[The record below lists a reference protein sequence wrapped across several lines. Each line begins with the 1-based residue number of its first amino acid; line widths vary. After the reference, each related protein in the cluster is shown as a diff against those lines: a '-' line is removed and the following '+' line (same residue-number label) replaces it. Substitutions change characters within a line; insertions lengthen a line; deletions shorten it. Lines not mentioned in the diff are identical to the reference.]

1 MKGRNAMNHPVP
13 SSSAGLPSLS
23 IEEDGGLATLLGGP
37 TDTLGREAVLREAAI
52 LQAARDELQHAFS
65 TDERRRLLNP
75 FAPAGERNTEVI
87 TVLRRAIGQHR
98 TRGGP
103 LARVPTD
110 DETLLAIFAATIG
123 WGPAQR
129 YLDDPRVNEVKI
141 IGRRIRVQES
151 GKPFLTVA
159 EQFASAAEVRDR
171 AMLLASL
178 MGVHLDAQN
187 PQETVPADHGT
198 RIHATIPPRIP
209 AEDGALICIRRGRR
223 VAWDVHDLMQR
234 GAFNRQIGDL
244 LLLLARARCSFLIAG
259 RTGSGKTALLE
270 ALANSWPGDP
280 HILTIEDH
288 MQEIHIRRADLW
300 TREQVNTQRDPD
312 AFGRVAREALRQT
325 PDLLCPGEIRGNE
338 AGAVLALVLSDHPV
352 ITTLHA
358 RSCSEAIERFAS
370 FAAMPGAYMY
380 EGRRGDALRDAASG
394 FDVVIKLDNWE
405 ELGLRLITDIAL
417 LDGAVVEQGMI
428 RPTLVPLARVDVLP
442 DGRIDWRCRATVGA
456 GGLLEWDEGDPT
468 PESLREKLVRA
479 RALAQVRQ
487 TATSLDAVADAIARA
502 QTHTLA
508 GEPERALATLRNAW
522 LQRRDPRLIGAAQD
536 ALNQAPGMFADLIQ
550 QADTEGTALQ
560 RLMASNR
567 WRDARLAFDAIMTD
581 LALAAHAAPP
591 GGWEAVEA
599 LIRQGIAAE
608 LAAEEARIEAERAL
622 DQGQAR
628 LAVDMLAR
636 FTPSDLPLSIALPL
650 IRVREQAME
659 QLVKAGQGSAAAL
672 ATVRA
677 QRRALEAFGEHHV
690 SNTIAS

>member
-1 MKGRNAMNHPVP
+1 MKGGNAMNHPGP
-13 SSSAGLPSLS
+13 SNSGGPLPLS

-87 TVLRRAIGQHR
+87 AVLRRAIGQHR

-187 PQETVPADHGT
+187 PQETLPADHGT

-209 AEDGALICIRRGRR
+209 TDDGALICIRRGRR

-234 GAFNRQIGDL
+234 GAFNQQIADL

-417 LDGAVVEQGMI
+417 LDGAVVDQGVL
-428 RPTLVPLARVDVLP
+428 RPALVPLARVDVLP

-487 TATSLDAVADAIARA
+487 TATSLDAVADAISRA

-508 GEPERALATLRNAW
+508 GEPERALATLRTAW

-536 ALNQAPGMFADLIQ
+536 ALNQAPGMFAGLIQ
-550 QADTEGTALQ
+550 QADAESAALQ

-677 QRRALEAFGEHHV
+677 QRGALEASGEHHV
-690 SNTIAS
+690 SATTSA

>member
-1 MKGRNAMNHPVP
+1 MKGGNAMNHPG
-13 SSSAGLPSLS
+13 SSNSGGPPPLS

-87 TVLRRAIGQHR
+87 AVLRRAIGQHR

-187 PQETVPADHGT
+187 PQETLPADHGT

-209 AEDGALICIRRGRR
+209 TDDGALICIRRGRR

-234 GAFNRQIGDL
+234 GAFNQRICDL

-417 LDGAVVEQGMI
+417 LDGAVVDQGVL
-428 RPTLVPLARVDVLP
+428 RPALVPLARVDVLP

-487 TATSLDAVADAIARA
+487 TATSLDVVADAISRA

-508 GEPERALATLRNAW
+508 GEPERALATLRTAW

-536 ALNQAPGMFADLIQ
+536 ALNQAPGMFAGLIQ
-550 QADTEGTALQ
+550 QADAESAALQ

-677 QRRALEAFGEHHV
+677 QRGALEASGEHHV
-690 SNTIAS
+690 SATTSA

>member
-1 MKGRNAMNHPVP
+1 MNHPNP
-13 SSSAGLPSLS
+13 STSGGSPPLS

-187 PQETVPADHGT
+187 PQETLPADHGT

-209 AEDGALICIRRGRR
+209 ADDGALICIRRGRR

-234 GAFNRQIGDL
+234 GAFNQQIADL

-417 LDGAVVEQGMI
+417 LDGAVVDQGVL
-428 RPTLVPLARVDVLP
+428 RPALVPLARVDVLP

-487 TATSLDAVADAIARA
+487 TATSLDAVADAISRA

-508 GEPERALATLRNAW
+508 GEPERALATLRTAW

-536 ALNQAPGMFADLIQ
+536 ALNQAPGMFAGLIQ
-550 QADTEGTALQ
+550 QADAESAALQ

-677 QRRALEAFGEHHV
+677 QRGALEASGEYHI
-690 SNTIAS
+690 STATSS

>member
-1 MKGRNAMNHPVP
+1 MKGGNAMNHPG
-13 SSSAGLPSLS
+13 SSNSGGPPPLS

-87 TVLRRAIGQHR
+87 AVLRRAIGQHR

-187 PQETVPADHGT
+187 PQETLPADHGT

-209 AEDGALICIRRGRR
+209 TDDGALICIRRGRR

-234 GAFNRQIGDL
+234 GAFNQRICDL

-417 LDGAVVEQGMI
+417 LDGAVVDQGVL
-428 RPTLVPLARVDVLP
+428 RPALVPLARVDVLP

-487 TATSLDAVADAIARA
+487 TATSLDAVADAISRA

-508 GEPERALATLRNAW
+508 GEPERALATLRTAW

-536 ALNQAPGMFADLIQ
+536 ALNQAPGLFASLID
-550 QADTEGTALQ
+550 QADTESAALQ

-567 WRDARLAFDAIMTD
+567 WHDARLAFDAIMTD

-591 GGWEAVEA
+591 GGWEAIEA

-622 DQGQAR
+622 EQGQAR

-677 QRRALEAFGEHHV
+677 QRCALEASGEYHV
-690 SNTIAS
+690 STATSS

>member
-1 MKGRNAMNHPVP
+1 MKGGNAMNHPNP
-13 SSSAGLPSLS
+13 STSGGSPPLS
-23 IEEDGGLATLLGGP
+23 IEEDGGLATLLGRP

-187 PQETVPADHGT
+187 PQETLPADHGT

-209 AEDGALICIRRGRR
+209 TDDGALICIRRGRR

-234 GAFNRQIGDL
+234 GAFNQQIADL

-417 LDGAVVEQGMI
+417 LDGAVVDQGVL
-428 RPTLVPLARVDVLP
+428 RPALVPLARVDVLP
-442 DGRIDWRCRATVGA
+442 DGRIDWRCRATVSA

-487 TATSLDAVADAIARA
+487 TATSLDAVADAISRA

-536 ALNQAPGMFADLIQ
+536 ALNQAPGMFASLIQ
-550 QADTEGTALQ
+550 QADTESAALQ

-677 QRRALEAFGEHHV
+677 QRGALEASGEHHV
-690 SNTIAS
+690 SATTSA

>member
-1 MKGRNAMNHPVP
+1 MKGGNAMNHPNP
-13 SSSAGLPSLS
+13 STSGGSPPLS

-187 PQETVPADHGT
+187 PQETLPADHGT

-209 AEDGALICIRRGRR
+209 TDDGALICIRRGRR

-234 GAFNRQIGDL
+234 GAFNQRICDL

-417 LDGAVVEQGMI
+417 LDGAVVDQGVL
-428 RPTLVPLARVDVLP
+428 RPALVPLARVDVLP

-487 TATSLDAVADAIARA
+487 TATSLDVVADAISRA

-508 GEPERALATLRNAW
+508 GEPERALATLRTAW

-536 ALNQAPGMFADLIQ
+536 ALNQAPGMFAGLIQ
-550 QADTEGTALQ
+550 QADAESAALQ

-628 LAVDMLAR
+628 LAVDMLVR

-677 QRRALEAFGEHHV
+677 QRGALEASGEHHV
-690 SNTIAS
+690 SATTSA

>member
-1 MKGRNAMNHPVP
+1 MHHRSTVNP
-13 SSSAGLPSLS
+13 SIPSLA

-37 TDTLGREAVLREAAI
+37 TDTLAREAALREAAV
-52 LQAARDELQHAFS
+52 LQAARDELQQAFS
-65 TDERRRLLNP
+65 ADGRRYLLNP
-75 FAPAGERNTEVI
+75 FAPAAERNAEVI
-87 TVLRRAIGQHR
+87 TVLRQAIGQHR
-98 TRGGP
+98 ARGGP

-110 DETLLAIFAATIG
+110 DETLLEIFAATIG

-151 GKPFLTVA
+151 GKPFITVA
-159 EQFASAAEVRDR
+159 EQFATATDVRDR

-187 PQETVPADHGT
+187 PQETLPADHGT

-223 VAWDVHDLMQR
+223 VAWDLHDVMQR
-234 GAFNRQIGDL
+234 GTCDQQLCDL

-270 ALANSWPGDP
+270 SLANSWPGDP
-280 HILTIEDH
+280 HVLTIEDH

-312 AFGRVAREALRQT
+312 AFGRVAKEALRQT

-380 EGRRGDALRDAASG
+380 ENRRTDALRDAASG
-394 FDVVIKLDNWE
+394 FDVVIKVDNWE
-405 ELGLRLITDIAL
+405 ELGLRLITEIAL
-417 LDGAVVEQGMI
+417 LDGVVVEDGMI
-428 RPTLVPLARVDVLP
+428 RPALVPLVKVDIRS
-442 DGRIDWRCRATVGA
+442 DGRIVWRCRATVGSS
-456 GGLLEWDEGDPT
+456 GLLEWTEGDQT
-468 PESLREKLVRA
+468 PASLREKLIRA

-487 TATSLDAVADAIARA
+487 SATTLDAVADAIARA
-502 QTHTLA
+502 HTHTLA
-508 GEPERALATLRNAW
+508 GAPERALAALRSAW
-522 LQRRDPRLIGAAQD
+522 VQRHDPRLIGAAQD
-536 ALNQAPGMFADLIQ
+536 VLSQAPGIFAGAIE
-550 QADTEGTALQ
+550 QATAEGTALQ
-560 RLMASNR
+560 RLIKANR
-567 WRDARLAFDAIMTD
+567 WRDARLALDAIMSD
-581 LALAAHAAPP
+581 LVIAAHATPP
-591 GGWEAVEA
+591 GGWETVETH
-599 LIRQGIAAE
+599 IRQGIAAE
-608 LAAEEARIEAERAL
+608 TAAEEARIEAERAL
-622 DQGQAR
+622 EQGHPR

-636 FTPSDLPLSIALPL
+636 FALSNLPVTIALPL
-650 IRVREQAME
+650 IRVRERAME
-659 QLVKAGQGSAAAL
+659 QLVQAGQGSDATL

-677 QRRALEAFGEHHV
+677 QRQALEASGEAGLL
-690 SNTIAS
+690 SD

>member
-1 MKGRNAMNHPVP
+1 MKGGNAMNHPNP
-13 SSSAGLPSLS
+13 SASGGSLLLS

-87 TVLRRAIGQHR
+87 AVLRRAIGQHR

-187 PQETVPADHGT
+187 PQETLPADHGT

-209 AEDGALICIRRGRR
+209 TDDGALICIRRGRR

-234 GAFNRQIGDL
+234 GAFNQQIADL

-417 LDGAVVEQGMI
+417 LDGAVVDQGVL
-428 RPTLVPLARVDVLP
+428 RPALVPLARVDVLP

-487 TATSLDAVADAIARA
+487 TATSLDAVADAISRA

-508 GEPERALATLRNAW
+508 GEPERALATLRTAW

-536 ALNQAPGMFADLIQ
+536 ALNQAPGMFAGLIQ
-550 QADTEGTALQ
+550 QADAESAALQ

-677 QRRALEAFGEHHV
+677 QRCALEASGEYHV
-690 SNTIAS
+690 STATSS

>member
-1 MKGRNAMNHPVP
+1 MKGGNAMNHPGP
-13 SSSAGLPSLS
+13 SNSGGPLPLS

-87 TVLRRAIGQHR
+87 AVLRRAIGQHR

-187 PQETVPADHGT
+187 PQETLPADHGT

-209 AEDGALICIRRGRR
+209 TDDGALICIRRGRR

-234 GAFNRQIGDL
+234 GAFNQRICDL

-417 LDGAVVEQGMI
+417 LDGAVVDQGVL
-428 RPTLVPLARVDVLP
+428 RPALVPLARVDVLP

-487 TATSLDAVADAIARA
+487 TATSLDAVADAISRA

-508 GEPERALATLRNAW
+508 GEPERALATLRTAW

-536 ALNQAPGMFADLIQ
+536 ALNQAPGMFAGLIQ
-550 QADTEGTALQ
+550 QADAESAALQ

-591 GGWEAVEA
+591 RGWEAVEA

-628 LAVDMLAR
+628 LAVDMLVR

-677 QRRALEAFGEHHV
+677 QRGALEASGEHHV
-690 SNTIAS
+690 SATTSA

>member
-1 MKGRNAMNHPVP
+1 MKGGNAMNHPGP
-13 SSSAGLPSLS
+13 SNSGGPPPLS

-187 PQETVPADHGT
+187 PQETLPADHGT

-209 AEDGALICIRRGRR
+209 ADDGALICIRRGRR

-234 GAFNRQIGDL
+234 GAFNQQIADL

-417 LDGAVVEQGMI
+417 LDGAVVDQGVL
-428 RPTLVPLARVDVLP
+428 RPALVPLARVDVLP

-487 TATSLDAVADAIARA
+487 TATSLDAVADAISRA

-508 GEPERALATLRNAW
+508 GEPERALATLRTAW

-536 ALNQAPGMFADLIQ
+536 ALNQAPGMFAGLIQ
-550 QADTEGTALQ
+550 QADAESAALQ

-677 QRRALEAFGEHHV
+677 QRGALEASGEHHV
-690 SNTIAS
+690 SATTSA

>member
-536 ALNQAPGMFADLIQ
+536 ALNQAPGMFAGLIQ
-550 QADTEGTALQ
+550 QADAESAALQ

-622 DQGQAR
+622 EQGQAR

-650 IRVREQAME
+650 IRVREQAIE

-677 QRRALEAFGEHHV
+677 QRRALEASGEHHV
-690 SNTIAS
+690 STTIAS

>member
-1 MKGRNAMNHPVP
+1 MKGGNAMNHPGP
-13 SSSAGLPSLS
+13 SNSGGPPPLS

-187 PQETVPADHGT
+187 PQETLPADHGT

-209 AEDGALICIRRGRR
+209 TDDGALICIRRGRR

-234 GAFNRQIGDL
+234 GAFNQQIADL

-417 LDGAVVEQGMI
+417 LDGAVVDQGVL
-428 RPTLVPLARVDVLP
+428 RPALVPLARVDVLP
-442 DGRIDWRCRATVGA
+442 DGRIDWRCRATVSA

-487 TATSLDAVADAIARA
+487 TATSLDAVADAISRA

-508 GEPERALATLRNAW
+508 GEPERALATLRTAW

-536 ALNQAPGMFADLIQ
+536 ALNQAPGMFASLIQ
-550 QADTEGTALQ
+550 QADTESAALQ

-622 DQGQAR
+622 NQGQAR

-677 QRRALEAFGEHHV
+677 QRGALEASGEHHV
-690 SNTIAS
+690 SATTSA

>member
-1 MKGRNAMNHPVP
+1 MNHQPVHNP
-13 SSSAGLPSLS
+13 SAPPLA

-37 TDTLGREAVLREAAI
+37 TDTLAREAALREAAV
-52 LQAARDELQHAFS
+52 LQAARDELQQAFS
-65 TDERRRLLNP
+65 TDGRRHLLNP
-75 FAPAGERNTEVI
+75 FAPAAERNAEVVL
-87 TVLRRAIGQHR
+87 VLRQAIGQHR
-98 TRGGP
+98 ARGGP

-110 DETLLAIFAATIG
+110 DETLLNLFAATIG

-151 GKPFLTVA
+151 GKPFVTVA
-159 EQFASAAEVRDR
+159 EQFAAAAEVRDR
-171 AMLLASL
+171 VMLLASL

-187 PQETVPADHGT
+187 PQETLPADHGT

-209 AEDGALICIRRGRR
+209 TEDGALICIRRGRR
-223 VAWDVHDLMQR
+223 IAWDLHDVVQR
-234 GAFNRQIGDL
+234 GTFDQQIFDL

-288 MQEIHIRRADLW
+288 MQEIHIRRTDLW

-380 EGRRGDALRDAASG
+380 EDRRTDALRDAASG
-394 FDVVIKLDNWE
+394 FDVVIKVDNWE
-405 ELGLRLITDIAL
+405 ELGLRLITDVAL
-417 LDGAVVEQGMI
+417 LNGVVVEDGVI
-428 RPTLVPLARVDVLP
+428 RPALTPLAKVDIRP
-442 DGRIDWRCRATVGA
+442 DGRLVWHCRATVGHN
-456 GGLLEWDEGDPT
+456 GLLEWTGSDQT
-468 PESLREKLVRA
+468 PASLREKLIRA

-487 TATSLDAVADAIARA
+487 NATTLDAVADAITRA

-508 GEPERALATLRNAW
+508 GAPERALAALRSAW
-522 LQRRDPRLIGAAQD
+522 TQRRDPRLIGAAQD
-536 ALNQAPGMFADLIQ
+536 ILSQTSAAFAGVIEQANA
-550 QADTEGTALQ
+550 EGAALQ
-560 RLMASNR
+560 RLINANR
-567 WRDARLAFDAIMTD
+567 WRDARLALDAIMTD
-581 LALAAHAAPP
+581 LAITAHAAPP
-591 GGWEAVEA
+591 GGWEVVEMC
-599 LIRQGIAAE
+599 IRQGIAAE
-608 LAAEEARIEAERAL
+608 TDAEEARIEAEQAL
-622 DQGQAR
+622 EQGHAR
-628 LAVDMLAR
+628 LAVDILAR
-636 FTPSDLPLSIALPL
+636 FTPSDLPMTIALPL
-650 IRVREQAME
+650 IRVRERAME
-659 QLVKAGQGSAAAL
+659 YLVNAGQGSEDAL

-677 QRRALEAFGEHHV
+677 QRQALEA
-690 SNTIAS
+690 SNGSGAQPH

>member
-1 MKGRNAMNHPVP
+1 
-13 SSSAGLPSLS
+13 
-23 IEEDGGLATLLGGP
+23 
-37 TDTLGREAVLREAAI
+37 
-52 LQAARDELQHAFS
+52 
-65 TDERRRLLNP
+65 
-75 FAPAGERNTEVI
+75 
-87 TVLRRAIGQHR
+87 VLRRAIGQHR

-187 PQETVPADHGT
+187 PQETLPADHGT

-209 AEDGALICIRRGRR
+209 TDDGALICIRRGRR

-234 GAFNRQIGDL
+234 GAFNQRICDL

-417 LDGAVVEQGMI
+417 LDGAVVDQGVL
-428 RPTLVPLARVDVLP
+428 RPALVPLARVDVLP

-487 TATSLDAVADAIARA
+487 TATSLDVVADAISRA

-508 GEPERALATLRNAW
+508 GEPERALATLRTAW

-536 ALNQAPGMFADLIQ
+536 ALNQAPGMFAGLIQ
-550 QADTEGTALQ
+550 QADAESAALQ

-628 LAVDMLAR
+628 LAVDMLVR

-677 QRRALEAFGEHHV
+677 QRGALEASGEHHV
-690 SNTIAS
+690 SATTSA

>member
-1 MKGRNAMNHPVP
+1 MNHPGP
-13 SSSAGLPSLS
+13 SNSGGPLPLS

-87 TVLRRAIGQHR
+87 AVLRRAIGQHR

-187 PQETVPADHGT
+187 PQETLPADHGT

-209 AEDGALICIRRGRR
+209 TDDGALICIRRGRR

-234 GAFNRQIGDL
+234 GAFNQRICDL

-417 LDGAVVEQGMI
+417 LDGAVVDQGVL
-428 RPTLVPLARVDVLP
+428 RPALVPLARVDVLP

-487 TATSLDAVADAIARA
+487 TATSLDAVADAISRA

-508 GEPERALATLRNAW
+508 GEPERALATLRTAW

-536 ALNQAPGMFADLIQ
+536 ALNQAPGMFAGLIQ
-550 QADTEGTALQ
+550 QADAESAALQ

-628 LAVDMLAR
+628 LAVDMLVR

-677 QRRALEAFGEHHV
+677 QRGALEASGEHHV
-690 SNTIAS
+690 SATTSA

>member
-1 MKGRNAMNHPVP
+1 MNHPGP
-13 SSSAGLPSLS
+13 SNSGGPPPLS

-187 PQETVPADHGT
+187 PQETLPADHGT

-209 AEDGALICIRRGRR
+209 TDDGALICIRRGRR

-234 GAFNRQIGDL
+234 GAFNQQIADL

-417 LDGAVVEQGMI
+417 LDGAVVDQGVL
-428 RPTLVPLARVDVLP
+428 RPALVPLARVDVLP

-487 TATSLDAVADAIARA
+487 TATSLDAVADAISRA

-508 GEPERALATLRNAW
+508 GEPERALATLRTAW

-536 ALNQAPGMFADLIQ
+536 ALNQAPGMFASLIQ
-550 QADTEGTALQ
+550 QADTESAALQ

-677 QRRALEAFGEHHV
+677 QRGALEASGEHHV
-690 SNTIAS
+690 SATTSA

>member
-1 MKGRNAMNHPVP
+1 MNHPGP
-13 SSSAGLPSLS
+13 SNSGGPLPLS

-87 TVLRRAIGQHR
+87 AVLRRAIGQHR

-187 PQETVPADHGT
+187 PQETLPADHGT

-209 AEDGALICIRRGRR
+209 TDDGALICIRRGRR

-234 GAFNRQIGDL
+234 GAFNQRICDL

-417 LDGAVVEQGMI
+417 LDGAVVDQGVL
-428 RPTLVPLARVDVLP
+428 RPALVPLARVDVLP

-487 TATSLDAVADAIARA
+487 TATSLDVVADAISRA

-508 GEPERALATLRNAW
+508 GEPERALATLRTAW

-536 ALNQAPGMFADLIQ
+536 ALNQAPGMFAGLIQ
-550 QADTEGTALQ
+550 QADAESAALQ

-628 LAVDMLAR
+628 LAVDMLVR

-677 QRRALEAFGEHHV
+677 QRGALEASGEHHV
-690 SNTIAS
+690 SATTSA

>member
-1 MKGRNAMNHPVP
+1 MNPRSIINP
-13 SSSAGLPSLS
+13 STPLLT

-37 TDTLGREAVLREAAI
+37 TDTLAREAALREAAI
-52 LQAARDELQHAFS
+52 LQAARDELQQAFS
-65 TDERRRLLNP
+65 ADGRRHLLNP
-75 FAPAGERNTEVI
+75 FAPAAERNAEVVA
-87 TVLRRAIGQHR
+87 VLRQAIGQHR
-98 TRGGP
+98 ARGGP

-110 DETLLAIFAATIG
+110 DETLLEIFAATIG

-141 IGRRIRVQES
+141 IGRRIRVQEN
-151 GKPFLTVA
+151 GKPFVTVA
-159 EQFASAAEVRDR
+159 EQFVTAAEVRDR

-187 PQETVPADHGT
+187 PQETLPADHGT

-209 AEDGALICIRRGRR
+209 TEDGALICIRRGRR
-223 VAWDVHDLMQR
+223 VAWDLHDVMQY
-234 GAFNRQIGDL
+234 GTFDRQIYDL

-380 EGRRGDALRDAASG
+380 ENRRTDALRDAANG
-394 FDVVIKLDNWE
+394 FDVVIKVDNWE

-417 LDGAVVEQGMI
+417 LDGVAMEEGAP
-428 RPTLVPLARVDVLP
+428 RPALVPLAKVDIRS
-442 DGRIDWRCRATVGA
+442 DGRIIWQCRAVVGNS
-456 GGLLEWDEGDPT
+456 GLLEWAESDQT
-468 PESLREKLVRA
+468 PASLHEKLIRA

-487 TATSLDAVADAIARA
+487 SATTLDAVADAIARA
-502 QTHTLA
+502 HTHVLA
-508 GEPERALATLRNAW
+508 GAPERALAVLRSAW

-536 ALNQAPGMFADLIQ
+536 ILSQAPGAFADAIE
-550 QADTEGTALQ
+550 QATIEGAALQ
-560 RLMASNR
+560 RLIEANR
-567 WRDARLAFDAIMTD
+567 WRDARLALDAIMTD
-581 LALAAHAAPP
+581 LAIAAHAAPP
-591 GGWEAVEA
+591 GGWEMVEA
-599 LIRQGIAAE
+599 HIRQGIAAE
-608 LAAEEARIEAERAL
+608 TAAEEARIEAERAL
-622 DQGQAR
+622 EQGQPR
-628 LAVDMLAR
+628 LAVDMLAH
-636 FTPSDLPLSIALPL
+636 FTPSNLPVAIALPL
-650 IRVREQAME
+650 IRVRERAME
-659 QLVKAGQGSAAAL
+659 YLVQTGQGSEAAL

-677 QRRALEAFGEHHV
+677 QRLSLEAG
-690 SNTIAS
+690 NKPDAC

>member
-1 MKGRNAMNHPVP
+1 
-13 SSSAGLPSLS
+13 
-23 IEEDGGLATLLGGP
+23 
-37 TDTLGREAVLREAAI
+37 
-52 LQAARDELQHAFS
+52 
-65 TDERRRLLNP
+65 
-75 FAPAGERNTEVI
+75 
-87 TVLRRAIGQHR
+87 
-98 TRGGP
+98 
-103 LARVPTD
+103 
-110 DETLLAIFAATIG
+110 
-123 WGPAQR
+123 
-129 YLDDPRVNEVKI
+129 
-141 IGRRIRVQES
+141 
-151 GKPFLTVA
+151 
-159 EQFASAAEVRDR
+159 
-171 AMLLASL
+171 
-178 MGVHLDAQN
+178 
-187 PQETVPADHGT
+187 
-198 RIHATIPPRIP
+198 
-209 AEDGALICIRRGRR
+209 
-223 VAWDVHDLMQR
+223 
-234 GAFNRQIGDL
+234 
-244 LLLLARARCSFLIAG
+244 
-259 RTGSGKTALLE
+259 
-270 ALANSWPGDP
+270 
-280 HILTIEDH
+280 
-288 MQEIHIRRADLW
+288 
-300 TREQVNTQRDPD
+300 
-312 AFGRVAREALRQT
+312 
-325 PDLLCPGEIRGNE
+325 
-338 AGAVLALVLSDHPV
+338 
-352 ITTLHA
+352 
-358 RSCSEAIERFAS
+358 
-370 FAAMPGAYMY
+370 MY

-417 LDGAVVEQGMI
+417 LDGAVVDQGVL
-428 RPTLVPLARVDVLP
+428 RPALVPLARVDVLP

-487 TATSLDAVADAIARA
+487 TATSLDAVADAISRA

-536 ALNQAPGMFADLIQ
+536 ALNQAPGMFASLIQ
-550 QADTEGTALQ
+550 QADTESAALQ

-677 QRRALEAFGEHHV
+677 QRRALEASGEHHV
-690 SNTIAS
+690 SATTSA

>member
-1 MKGRNAMNHPVP
+1 MNHPG
-13 SSSAGLPSLS
+13 SSNSGGPPPLS

-187 PQETVPADHGT
+187 PQETLPADHGT

-209 AEDGALICIRRGRR
+209 ADDGALICIRRGRR

-234 GAFNRQIGDL
+234 GAFNQQIADL

-417 LDGAVVEQGMI
+417 LDGAVVDQGVL
-428 RPTLVPLARVDVLP
+428 RPALVPLARVDVLP

-487 TATSLDAVADAIARA
+487 TATSLDAVADAISRA

-508 GEPERALATLRNAW
+508 GEPERALATLRTAW

-536 ALNQAPGMFADLIQ
+536 ALNQAPGMFAGLIQ
-550 QADTEGTALQ
+550 QADAESAALQ

-677 QRRALEAFGEHHV
+677 QRGALEASGEHHV
-690 SNTIAS
+690 SATTSA

>member
-1 MKGRNAMNHPVP
+1 MKGGNAMNHPGP
-13 SSSAGLPSLS
+13 SNSGGPLPLS

-87 TVLRRAIGQHR
+87 AVLRRAIGQHR

-187 PQETVPADHGT
+187 PQETLPADHGT

-209 AEDGALICIRRGRR
+209 TDDGALICIRRGRR

-234 GAFNRQIGDL
+234 GAFNQRICDL

-417 LDGAVVEQGMI
+417 LDGAVVDQGVL
-428 RPTLVPLARVDVLP
+428 RPALVPLARVDVLP

-487 TATSLDAVADAIARA
+487 TATSLDVVADAISRA

-508 GEPERALATLRNAW
+508 GEPERALATLRTAW

-536 ALNQAPGMFADLIQ
+536 ALNQAPGMFAGLIQ
-550 QADTEGTALQ
+550 QADAESAALQ

-628 LAVDMLAR
+628 LAVDMLVR

-677 QRRALEAFGEHHV
+677 QRGALEASGEHHV
-690 SNTIAS
+690 SATTSA

>member
-1 MKGRNAMNHPVP
+1 MNHPGP
-13 SSSAGLPSLS
+13 SNSGGPPPLS

-187 PQETVPADHGT
+187 PQETLPADHGT

-209 AEDGALICIRRGRR
+209 TDDGALICIRRGRR

-234 GAFNRQIGDL
+234 GAFNQQIADL

-417 LDGAVVEQGMI
+417 LDGAVVDQGVL
-428 RPTLVPLARVDVLP
+428 RPALVPLARVDVLP
-442 DGRIDWRCRATVGA
+442 DGRIDWRCRATVSA

-487 TATSLDAVADAIARA
+487 TATSLDAVADAISRA

-508 GEPERALATLRNAW
+508 GEPERALATLRTAW

-536 ALNQAPGMFADLIQ
+536 ALNQAPGMFASLIQ
-550 QADTEGTALQ
+550 QADTESAALQ

-622 DQGQAR
+622 NQGQAR

-677 QRRALEAFGEHHV
+677 QRGALEASGEHHV
-690 SNTIAS
+690 SATTSA

>member
-1 MKGRNAMNHPVP
+1 MKGGNAMNHPG
-13 SSSAGLPSLS
+13 SSNSGGPPPLS

-187 PQETVPADHGT
+187 PQETLPADHGT

-209 AEDGALICIRRGRR
+209 ADDGALICIRRGRR

-234 GAFNRQIGDL
+234 GAFNQQIADL

-417 LDGAVVEQGMI
+417 LDGAVVDQGVL
-428 RPTLVPLARVDVLP
+428 RPALVPLARVDVLP

-487 TATSLDAVADAIARA
+487 TATSLDAVADAISRA

-508 GEPERALATLRNAW
+508 GEPERALATLRTAW

-536 ALNQAPGMFADLIQ
+536 ALNQAPGMFAGLIQ
-550 QADTEGTALQ
+550 QADAESAALQ

-677 QRRALEAFGEHHV
+677 QRGALEASGEHHV
-690 SNTIAS
+690 SATTSA

>member
-1 MKGRNAMNHPVP
+1 MNHPNP
-13 SSSAGLPSLS
+13 STSGGSPPLS

-187 PQETVPADHGT
+187 PQETLPADHGT

-209 AEDGALICIRRGRR
+209 ADDGALICIRRGRR

-234 GAFNRQIGDL
+234 GAFNQQIADL

-417 LDGAVVEQGMI
+417 LDGAVVDQGVL
-428 RPTLVPLARVDVLP
+428 RPALVPLARVDVLP

-487 TATSLDAVADAIARA
+487 TATSLDAVADAISRA

-508 GEPERALATLRNAW
+508 GEPERALATLRTAW

-536 ALNQAPGMFADLIQ
+536 ALNQAPGMFAGLIQ
-550 QADTEGTALQ
+550 QADAESAALQ

-677 QRRALEAFGEHHV
+677 QRGALEASGEHHV
-690 SNTIAS
+690 SATTSA

>member
-1 MKGRNAMNHPVP
+1 MKGGNAMNHPGP
-13 SSSAGLPSLS
+13 SNSGGPPPLS

-65 TDERRRLLNP
+65 TDERRCLLNP

-187 PQETVPADHGT
+187 PQETLPADHGT

-209 AEDGALICIRRGRR
+209 ADDGALICIRRGRR

-234 GAFNRQIGDL
+234 GAFNQQIADL

-417 LDGAVVEQGMI
+417 LDGAVVDQGVL
-428 RPTLVPLARVDVLP
+428 RPALVPLARVDVLP

-487 TATSLDAVADAIARA
+487 TATSLDAVADAISRA

-508 GEPERALATLRNAW
+508 GEPERALATLRTAW

-536 ALNQAPGMFADLIQ
+536 ALNQAPGMFAGLIQ
-550 QADTEGTALQ
+550 QADAESAALQ

-677 QRRALEAFGEHHV
+677 QRGALEASGEHHV
-690 SNTIAS
+690 SATTSA

>member
-1 MKGRNAMNHPVP
+1 MNHPNP
-13 SSSAGLPSLS
+13 STSGGSPPLS

-187 PQETVPADHGT
+187 PQETLPADHGT

-209 AEDGALICIRRGRR
+209 TDDGALICIRRGRR

-234 GAFNRQIGDL
+234 GAFNQQIADL

-417 LDGAVVEQGMI
+417 LDGAVVDQGVL
-428 RPTLVPLARVDVLP
+428 RPALVPLARVDVLP
-442 DGRIDWRCRATVGA
+442 DGRIDWRCRATVSA

-487 TATSLDAVADAIARA
+487 TATSLDAVADAISRA

-536 ALNQAPGMFADLIQ
+536 ALNQAPGMFAGLIQ
-550 QADTEGTALQ
+550 QADAESAALQ

-677 QRRALEAFGEHHV
+677 QRGALEASGEHHV
-690 SNTIAS
+690 SATTSA

>member
-1 MKGRNAMNHPVP
+1 MNHPG
-13 SSSAGLPSLS
+13 SSNSGGPPPLS

-187 PQETVPADHGT
+187 PQETLPADHGT

-209 AEDGALICIRRGRR
+209 TDDGALICIRRGRR

-234 GAFNRQIGDL
+234 GAFNQQIADL

-417 LDGAVVEQGMI
+417 LDGAVVDQGVL
-428 RPTLVPLARVDVLP
+428 RPALVPLARVDVLP

-487 TATSLDAVADAIARA
+487 TATSLDAVADAISRA

-536 ALNQAPGMFADLIQ
+536 ALNQAPGMFAGLIQ
-550 QADTEGTALQ
+550 QADAESAALQ

-677 QRRALEAFGEHHV
+677 QRGALEASGEHHV
-690 SNTIAS
+690 SATTSA

>member
-1 MKGRNAMNHPVP
+1 MNHPG
-13 SSSAGLPSLS
+13 SSNSGGPPPLS

-187 PQETVPADHGT
+187 PQETLPADHGT

-209 AEDGALICIRRGRR
+209 TDDGALICIRRGRR

-234 GAFNRQIGDL
+234 GAFNQQIADL

-417 LDGAVVEQGMI
+417 LDGAVVDQGVL
-428 RPTLVPLARVDVLP
+428 RPALVPLARVDVLP

-487 TATSLDAVADAIARA
+487 TATSLDAVADAISRA

-508 GEPERALATLRNAW
+508 GEPERALATLRTAW

-536 ALNQAPGMFADLIQ
+536 ALNQAPGMFAGLIQ
-550 QADTEGTALQ
+550 QADAESAALQ

-677 QRRALEAFGEHHV
+677 QRGALEASGEHHV
-690 SNTIAS
+690 SATTSA

>member
-1 MKGRNAMNHPVP
+1 MKGRNAMNHPNP
-13 SSSAGLPSLS
+13 STSGGAPPLS

-187 PQETVPADHGT
+187 PQETLPADHGT

-209 AEDGALICIRRGRR
+209 TDDGALICIRRGRR

-234 GAFNRQIGDL
+234 GAFNQQIADL

-417 LDGAVVEQGMI
+417 LDGAVVDQGVL
-428 RPTLVPLARVDVLP
+428 RPALVPLARVDVLP
-442 DGRIDWRCRATVGA
+442 DGRIDWHCQATVGA

-487 TATSLDAVADAIARA
+487 TATSLDTVADAISRA

-536 ALNQAPGMFADLIQ
+536 ALNQAPGMFASLIQ
-550 QADTEGTALQ
+550 QADAESAALQ

-677 QRRALEAFGEHHV
+677 QRRALETSSEHHV
-690 SNTIAS
+690 SATTSA

>member
-1 MKGRNAMNHPVP
+1 MKGGNAMNHPGP
-13 SSSAGLPSLS
+13 SNSGGPPPLS

-87 TVLRRAIGQHR
+87 AVLRRAIGQHR

-187 PQETVPADHGT
+187 PQETLPADHGT

-209 AEDGALICIRRGRR
+209 TDDGALICIRRGRR

-234 GAFNRQIGDL
+234 GAFNQRICDL

-417 LDGAVVEQGMI
+417 LDGAVVDQGVL
-428 RPTLVPLARVDVLP
+428 RPALVPLARVDVLP

-487 TATSLDAVADAIARA
+487 TATSLDAVADAISRA

-508 GEPERALATLRNAW
+508 GEPERALATLRTAW

-536 ALNQAPGMFADLIQ
+536 ALNQAPGMFAGLIQ
-550 QADTEGTALQ
+550 QADAESAALQ

-591 GGWEAVEA
+591 RGWEAVEA

-628 LAVDMLAR
+628 LAVDMLVR

-677 QRRALEAFGEHHV
+677 QRGALEASGEHHV
-690 SNTIAS
+690 SATTSA

>member
-1 MKGRNAMNHPVP
+1 MYHRPTVHP
-13 SSSAGLPSLS
+13 SIPSLT

-37 TDTLGREAVLREAAI
+37 TDTLAREAALREAAV
-52 LQAARDELQHAFS
+52 LQAARDELQQAFS
-65 TDERRRLLNP
+65 ADGRRYLLNP
-75 FAPAGERNTEVI
+75 FAPAAERNAEVV
-87 TVLRRAIGQHR
+87 TVLRQAIGQHR
-98 TRGGP
+98 ARGGP

-110 DETLLAIFAATIG
+110 DETLLEIFAATIG

-151 GKPFLTVA
+151 GKPFITVA
-159 EQFASAAEVRDR
+159 EQFATAADVRDR

-187 PQETVPADHGT
+187 PQETLPADHGT

-209 AEDGALICIRRGRR
+209 VEDGALICIRRGRR
-223 VAWDVHDLMQR
+223 VAWDLHDVMQR
-234 GAFNRQIGDL
+234 GTCDQQLYDL

-270 ALANSWPGDP
+270 SLANSWPGDP
-280 HILTIEDH
+280 HVLTIEDH

-312 AFGRVAREALRQT
+312 AFGRVAKEALRQT

-380 EGRRGDALRDAASG
+380 ENRRTDALRDAASG
-394 FDVVIKLDNWE
+394 FDVVIKVDNWE
-405 ELGLRLITDIAL
+405 ELGLRLITEIAL
-417 LDGAVVEQGMI
+417 LDGVVVENGVI
-428 RPTLVPLARVDVLP
+428 RPALAPLAKVDIRS
-442 DGRIDWRCRATVGA
+442 DGRIVWRCRATVGS
-456 GGLLEWDEGDPT
+456 GGLLEWTEGDQT
-468 PESLREKLVRA
+468 PASLREKLTRA

-487 TATSLDAVADAIARA
+487 SATTLDAVADAIARA
-502 QTHTLA
+502 HTHTLA
-508 GEPERALATLRNAW
+508 GAPERALAALRSAW

-536 ALNQAPGMFADLIQ
+536 VLSQAPAIFAGAIEQ
-550 QADTEGTALQ
+550 STAEGAALQ
-560 RLMASNR
+560 RLIEANR
-567 WRDARLAFDAIMTD
+567 WRDARLALDAIMSD
-581 LALAAHAAPP
+581 LVIAAHAAPP
-591 GGWEAVEA
+591 GGWETVETR
-599 LIRQGIAAE
+599 IRQGIAAE
-608 LAAEEARIEAERAL
+608 TAAEEARIEAERAL
-622 DQGQAR
+622 EQGHPR

-636 FTPSDLPLSIALPL
+636 FALSNLPITIALPL
-650 IRVREQAME
+650 IRVRECAME
-659 QLVKAGQGSAAAL
+659 QLVQAGQGSDATL

-677 QRRALEAFGEHHV
+677 QRQALEASGESDLLSH
-690 SNTIAS
+690 

>member
-1 MKGRNAMNHPVP
+1 MYHRPTVHP
-13 SSSAGLPSLS
+13 SIPSLT

-37 TDTLGREAVLREAAI
+37 TDTLAREAALREAAV
-52 LQAARDELQHAFS
+52 LQAARDELQQAFS
-65 TDERRRLLNP
+65 ADGRRYLLNP
-75 FAPAGERNTEVI
+75 FAPAAERNAEVV
-87 TVLRRAIGQHR
+87 TVLRQAIGQHR
-98 TRGGP
+98 ARGGP

-110 DETLLAIFAATIG
+110 DETLLEIFAATIG

-151 GKPFLTVA
+151 GKPFITVA
-159 EQFASAAEVRDR
+159 EQFATAADVRDR

-187 PQETVPADHGT
+187 PQETLPADHGT

-223 VAWDVHDLMQR
+223 VAWDLHDVMQR
-234 GAFNRQIGDL
+234 GTCDQQICDL

-270 ALANSWPGDP
+270 SLANSWPGDP
-280 HILTIEDH
+280 HVLTIEDH

-312 AFGRVAREALRQT
+312 AFGRVAKEALRQT

-380 EGRRGDALRDAASG
+380 ENRRTDALRDAASG
-394 FDVVIKLDNWE
+394 FDVVIKVDNWE
-405 ELGLRLITDIAL
+405 ELGLRLITEIAL
-417 LDGAVVEQGMI
+417 LDGVVVEDGVI
-428 RPTLVPLARVDVLP
+428 RPALAPLAKVDIRS
-442 DGRIDWRCRATVGA
+442 DGRIVWRCRATVGSS
-456 GGLLEWDEGDPT
+456 GLLEWTEGDQT
-468 PESLREKLVRA
+468 PASLREKLTRA

-487 TATSLDAVADAIARA
+487 SATTLDAVADAIARA
-502 QTHTLA
+502 HTHTLA
-508 GEPERALATLRNAW
+508 GAPERALAALRSAW

-536 ALNQAPGMFADLIQ
+536 VLSQAPAIFAGAIEQ
-550 QADTEGTALQ
+550 STAEGAALQ
-560 RLMASNR
+560 RLIEANR
-567 WRDARLAFDAIMTD
+567 WRDARLALDAIMSD
-581 LALAAHAAPP
+581 LVIAAHAAPP
-591 GGWEAVEA
+591 GGWETVEMR
-599 LIRQGIAAE
+599 IRQGIAAE
-608 LAAEEARIEAERAL
+608 TAAEEARIEAERAL
-622 DQGQAR
+622 EQGHPR

-636 FTPSDLPLSIALPL
+636 FALSSLPVTIALPL
-650 IRVREQAME
+650 IRVRERAME
-659 QLVKAGQGSAAAL
+659 QLVQAGQGSDATL

-677 QRRALEAFGEHHV
+677 QRQALEASGESGILSH
-690 SNTIAS
+690 